1 VSPAPI
7 LRCGR
12 FDVVLDRPRIMGILN
27 VTPDSFSDGNRF
39 ATPRLA
45 AEHGVRLVAEGA
57 DLLDVG
63 GESTRPG
70 AAPVDVDEELRR
82 VLPVVEM
89 LSDLV
94 HVPISVDTS
103 KPEVMAAV
111 VAAGASMINDVRALQ
126 APGALE
132 VVAALDVAV
141 CLMHMQGTP
150 ATMQE
155 DPHYDDVVAD
165 VVGFLGDRLAACH
178 RAGIDEH
185 RIAVDPGIGFGKTL
199 DHNLA
204 LLRAIPELEALGR
217 PVLIG
222 VSRKGLIGALTG
234 RSIAERTPGSV
245 TAATLAAQRGAAI
258 VRVHDVAATRDAL
271 AVLAA
276 FTGGG
281 QPTGRRD

>member
-1 VSPAPI
+1 MTAAAPM

-12 FDVVLDRPRIMGILN
+12 FELRLDRPRLMGILN

-39 ATPRLA
+39 PTARLA

-70 AAPVDVDEELRR
+70 ASPVEVDEELSR

-94 HVPISVDTS
+94 DVPISVDTS
-103 KPEVMAAV
+103 KPEVMRAA

-126 APGALE
+126 RPGALE
-132 VVAALDVAV
+132 AVAALDVGL

-155 DPHYDDVVAD
+155 APAYTDVVAEVRD
-165 VVGFLGDRLAACH
+165 FLAARLAACAA
-178 RAGIDEH
+178 AGIDLE
-185 RIAVDPGIGFGKTL
+185 RIIVDPGIGFGKTL
-199 DHNLA
+199 DHNVA
-204 LLRAIPELEALGR
+204 LLRAIPQLAALGR
-217 PVLIG
+217 PVLVG
-222 VSRKGLIGALTG
+222 MSRKGMIGTLTG
-234 RSIAERTPGSV
+234 RPIAERTPGSV
-245 TAATLAAQRGAAI
+245 TAAVLAAQRGARLL
-258 VRVHDVAATRDAL
+258 RVHDVAATRDAL

-276 FTGGG
+276 FGGDRV
-281 QPTGRRD
+281 QD

>member
-1 VSPAPI
+1 MTAAAPM

-12 FDVVLDRPRIMGILN
+12 FELRLDRPRLMGILN

-39 ATPRLA
+39 PTARLA

-70 AAPVDVDEELRR
+70 ASPVEVDEELGR

-94 HVPISVDTS
+94 DVPISVDTS
-103 KPEVMAAV
+103 KPEVMRAA

-126 APGALE
+126 RPGALE
-132 VVAALDVAV
+132 AVAALDVGL

-155 DPHYDDVVAD
+155 APAYTDVVAEVRD
-165 VVGFLGDRLAACH
+165 FLAARLAACAA
-178 RAGIDEH
+178 AGIDLE
-185 RIAVDPGIGFGKTL
+185 RITVDPGIGFGKTL
-199 DHNLA
+199 DHNVA
-204 LLRAIPELEALGR
+204 LLRAIPQLAALGR
-217 PVLIG
+217 PVLVG
-222 VSRKGLIGALTG
+222 MSRKGMIGTLTG
-234 RSIAERTPGSV
+234 RPIAERTPGSV
-245 TAATLAAQRGAAI
+245 TAAVLAAQRGARLL
-258 VRVHDVAATRDAL
+258 RVHDVAATRDAL

-276 FTGGG
+276 FEGDLV
-281 QPTGRRD
+281 QD

>member
-1 VSPAPI
+1 VSSTPI

-12 FDVVLDRPRIMGILN
+12 FKIRLNRPRIMGILN

-70 AAPVDVDEELRR
+70 AMPVGVDEEMHR

-89 LSDLV
+89 LSHLV
-94 HVPISVDTS
+94 DVPISVDTS
-103 KPEVMAAV
+103 KPKVMAAA
-111 VAAGASMINDVRALQ
+111 VAAGACMVNDVRALQ
-126 APGALE
+126 APEALE
-132 VVAALDVAV
+132 VVAALEVAV

-150 ATMQE
+150 ATMQ
-155 DPHYDDVVAD
+155 DAPHYDDVVLE
-165 VVGFLGDRLAACH
+165 VVGFLRERVAACVA
-178 RAGIDEH
+178 AGIDAD
-185 RIAVDPGIGFGKTL
+185 RIALDPGIGFGKTI

-204 LLRAIPELEALGR
+204 LLRAIPELAALGR

-245 TAATLAAQRGAAI
+245 TAAVLAAQRGARI

-276 FTGGG
+276 FE
-281 QPTGRRD
+281 GRAFIKD

>member
-1 VSPAPI
+1 MTAAAPM

-12 FDVVLDRPRIMGILN
+12 FELRLDRPRLMGILN

-39 ATPRLA
+39 PTARLA

-70 AAPVDVDEELRR
+70 ASPVEVDEELGR

-94 HVPISVDTS
+94 DVPISVDTS
-103 KPEVMAAV
+103 KPEVMRAA

-126 APGALE
+126 RPGALE
-132 VVAALDVAV
+132 AVAALDVGL

-155 DPHYDDVVAD
+155 APAYTDVVAEVRD
-165 VVGFLGDRLAACH
+165 FLAARLAACAA
-178 RAGIDEH
+178 AGIDLE
-185 RIAVDPGIGFGKTL
+185 RITVDPGIGFGKTL
-199 DHNLA
+199 DHNVA
-204 LLRAIPELEALGR
+204 LLRAIPQLAALGR
-217 PVLIG
+217 PVLVG
-222 VSRKGLIGALTG
+222 MSRKGMIGTLTG
-234 RSIAERTPGSV
+234 RPIAERTPGSV
-245 TAATLAAQRGAAI
+245 TAAVLAAQRGARLL
-258 VRVHDVAATRDAL
+258 RVHDVAATRDAL

-276 FTGGG
+276 FESDLV
-281 QPTGRRD
+281 QD

>member
-1 VSPAPI
+1 VSAAAV

-12 FDVVLDRPRIMGILN
+12 FEIALDRPRIMGILN
-27 VTPDSFSDGNRF
+27 VTPDSFSDGNLF
-39 ATPRLA
+39 PTPRVA

-94 HVPISVDTS
+94 DVPISVDTS
-103 KPEVMAAV
+103 KPAVMAAAV
-111 VAAGASMINDVRALQ
+111 SCGATMVNDVRALQ
-126 APGALE
+126 LPGALDA
-132 VVAALDVAV
+132 VAGLDVAV

-150 ATMQE
+150 ATMQQA
-155 DPHYDDVVAD
+155 PHYDDVVSD
-165 VVGFLGDRLAACH
+165 VIGFLRTRVEACVA
-178 RAGIDEH
+178 AGIDAE
-185 RIAVDPGIGFGKTL
+185 RIVVDPGIGFGKTL
-199 DHNLA
+199 EHNLA
-204 LLRAIPELEALGR
+204 LLRAIPQLQALGR

-222 VSRKGLIGALTG
+222 LSRKGLIGRVT
-234 RSIAERTPGSV
+234 RRPVAERTPGSV
-245 TAATLAAQRGAAI
+245 TAAVLAAQRGARI

-276 FTGGG
+276 FED
-281 QPTGRRD
+281 GRPLQD

>member
-1 VSPAPI
+1 MSPAPI

-45 AEHGVRLVAEGA
+45 AEHGVRLAAEGA
-57 DLLDVG
+57 DFLDVG

-70 AAPVDVDEELRR
+70 ATPVGVEEELHR

-89 LSDLV
+89 LSHLV
-94 HVPISVDTS
+94 DVPISVDTS

-111 VAAGASMINDVRALQ
+111 VAAGASMVNDVRALQ
-126 APGALE
+126 RPGALE
-132 VVAALDVAV
+132 VVAGLEVAV

-150 ATMQE
+150 ATMQ
-155 DPHYDDVVAD
+155 DAPHYDDVVGE
-165 VVGFLGDRLAACH
+165 VVGFLRERLAACVA
-178 RAGIDEH
+178 AGIDLE
-185 RIAVDPGIGFGKTL
+185 RIALDPGIGFGKTL

-204 LLRAIPELEALGR
+204 LLRAIPDLGALGR

-222 VSRKGLIGALTG
+222 VSRKRVIGTLTG

-245 TAATLAAQRGAAI
+245 TAAVLAAQRGARI
-258 VRVHDVAATRDAL
+258 VRVHDVASTRDAL

-276 FTGGG
+276 FE
-281 QPTGRRD
+281 QHPERKD

>member
-45 AEHGVRLVAEGA
+45 AEHGVRLAAEGA
-57 DLLDVG
+57 DFLDVG

-70 AAPVDVDEELRR
+70 ATPVGVEEELHR

-89 LSDLV
+89 LAHLV
-94 HVPISVDTS
+94 DVPISVDTS

-111 VAAGASMINDVRALQ
+111 VAAGASMVNDVRALQ
-126 APGALE
+126 RPGALE
-132 VVAALDVAV
+132 VVAGLEVAV

-150 ATMQE
+150 ATMQ
-155 DPHYDDVVAD
+155 DAPHYDDVVGE
-165 VVGFLGDRLAACH
+165 VVGFLRERLAACVA
-178 RAGIDEH
+178 AGIDLD
-185 RIAVDPGIGFGKTL
+185 RVALDPGIGFGKTL

-204 LLRAIPELEALGR
+204 LLRAIPDLGALGR

-222 VSRKGLIGALTG
+222 VSRKRVIGTLTG

-245 TAATLAAQRGAAI
+245 TAAVLAAQRGARI

-276 FTGGG
+276 FEGHSD
-281 QPTGRRD
+281 PKD